1 MLTSLII
8 QEKLHLLILE
18 MFLST
23 EKLSRIQEQMQVFQN
38 SNFLLKVQAMSLV
51 KLLSITFLEV
61 NGSLNFEKT
70 AIKHQS
76 LYNHRS

>member
-18 MFLST
+18 MFLSI

-38 SNFLLKVQAMSLV
+38 PNFLLKAQAMSLV

-61 NGSLNFEKT
+61 NGSLKFEKT

>member
-38 SNFLLKVQAMSLV
+38 SNFLLKAQGMSLV

>member
-18 MFLST
+18 MFLSI
-23 EKLSRIQEQMQVFQN
+23 EKLSRIQEQMEVFQN
-38 SNFLLKVQAMSLV
+38 SNFLLKAQAMSLV

-61 NGSLNFEKT
+61 NGSLKFEKT